1 MSIHA
6 NIEPLTTSQRIVLD
20 AVTAICEER
29 RAARRFPASALRIE
43 IDTRVHRDHP
53 EADHIGADLNELV
66 ERGIINEYQAQ
77 NYPAYYPLA
86 KDYSPFSR

>member
-1 MSIHA
+1 MTEKI
-6 NIEPLTTSQRIVLD
+6 TDSQRIVLD

-29 RAARRFPASALRIE
+29 RAAHRFPASALRIE
-43 IDTRVHRDHP
+43 IDTRIHRDHP
-53 EADHIGADLNELV
+53 EADHIGAELNELV